1 MKQLVV
7 YVLSLVTA
15 ILVVLTLYHGVIR
28 DNTSLAIRPL
38 QSVESPTWPRSKQ
51 EVTRPLQSVESS
63 TPPRSKQDVTY
74 VTVSKYLGQQGAG
87 ARDIAALQCF
97 LMSLQKSMN
106 HSFVLMEPYFKD
118 NQFAGSP
125 NTTLTDALKFSDIF
139 NMDYFNTVSR
149 ETGRTEMVTQE
160 EFMAMGPAYT
170 ILIKPIVK
178 PDGEAAI
185 LWKSDVANPECL
197 NGEKM
202 HELEHSFGKM
212 DPKICVVQVVAL
224 PFNMADRQ
232 ESPVKIRDIRD
243 SIFKEWPPQKV
254 TLIIG
259 WWGGYYYMPLESG
272 LTCARELRSNIT
284 KLLFK
289 PSKRLQHDAK
299 RYEEMFL
306 DNQHKLAIMLRVE
319 HVIKVY
325 LNGNQKDPNG
335 PNSLEDCFK
344 EVLNISNT
352 LQGPTQVYPFVT
364 MDIGQFGT
372 KSFHTV
378 NTDVTKLSKQTFQA
392 LYHDKWSVKGWEE
405 SFVTVTG
412 GVKDAA
418 YIAALQRTLA
428 SRADCLILV
437 GGGNFQSLALED
449 YLDYHNQPCVHVV
462 CSRHK
467 LLNSI
472 LQNMQH
478 A

>member
-1 MKQLVV
+1 MKQLVL

-15 ILVVLTLYHGVIR
+15 ILVVLMLYHGVIR
-28 DNTSLAIRPL
+28 GNTSLATRPLL

-51 EVTRPLQSVESS
+51 EVT
-63 TPPRSKQDVTY
+63 Y
-74 VTVSKYLGQQGAG
+74 VTVHKYMGQQGAG
-87 ARDIAALQCF
+87 ARDIASLQCF

-118 NQFAGSP
+118 NHFAGSP

-160 EFMAMGPAYT
+160 EFTAMGPGYT
-170 ILIKPIVK
+170 ILIKLIEK

-185 LWKSDVANPECL
+185 LWKSDVANPKCL
-197 NGEKM
+197 NGEKI
-202 HELEHSFGKM
+202 HKLEHSFSDKM

-224 PFNMADRQ
+224 PFNMANRQ

-392 LYHDKWSVKGWEE
+392 LYHDNWSVKEWEE

-467 LLNSI
+467 LLNSL
-472 LQNMQH
+472 LQNVQH